1 MPALLILKVL
11 SLENLGFLT
20 KMTFST
26 IVRFEVLI
34 IVEATLNPVELDL
47 FGIEV
52 KSRKMIHDL
61 INPLVDRMNEERA
74 KMTAYNERAKNI
86 EERMINLE
94 CMNGITETKPKI
106 FQDIF
111 NEIANIREQ
120 AAAFESKVN
129 D

>member
-1 MPALLILKVL
+1 MPAILILKVL

-26 IVRFEVLI
+26 IVRFELLI
-34 IVEATLNPVELDL
+34 IVEATLIPVELDL

-74 KMTAYNERAKNI
+74 KMTAYNERA
-86 EERMINLE
+86 
-94 CMNGITETKPKI
+94 
-106 FQDIF
+106 
-111 NEIANIREQ
+111 
-120 AAAFESKVN
+120 
-129 D
+129 